1 MGDIAMARSNSS
13 VSCETEVLQCSS
25 AFPIPKIDFLGK
37 KKAQAKWPQDKLW
50 SSIWSQ
56 LAINALFFPGLI
68 SGLWL
73 VLEKEA
79 TRQERQNNELKM
91 TNFCN
96 TVYKDLSLLL
106 EFIWKMFDHYRYDKA
121 FQTILVL
128 TNKIYWIN
136 WLWIL
141 SSKRIS
147 WERSLEILYVLFIH
161 LWWSDYERP
170 IKEPV
175 LAFL

>member
-13 VSCETEVLQCSS
+13 VSCETEVLQCS

-56 LAINALFFPGLI
+56 LAINALFSRANFGSLTCP
-68 SGLWL
+68 W
-73 VLEKEA
+73 KRA

-96 TVYKDLSLLL
+96 TVYQDYQNILFSIVCRFSIDGHYPKIRWNNLL
-106 EFIWKMFDHYRYDKA
+106 HA
-121 FQTILVL
+121 VL
-128 TNKIYWIN
+128 KI
-136 WLWIL
+136 
-141 SSKRIS
+141 S
-147 WERSLEILYVLFIH
+147 
-161 LWWSDYERP
+161 
-170 IKEPV
+170 IKQ
-175 LAFL
+175 